1 VVPHEQASHNMRVPD
16 LAVTR
21 SDYAAEEAGLTDP
34 VLIVEILSP
43 GNQAETWANVWAYT
57 TIPSVLEILV
67 LRTVSIGADLLR
79 RSPDGSWPREP
90 ESIGLRTSLV
100 DIYRSTRLRRPPG
113 PRRRQPPC
121 RLASG

>member
-1 VVPHEQASHNMRVPD
+1 MRLPD